1 MGKISLLK
9 MREETREALS
19 PIQLRSWPERMTPFV
34 HSLADSLLTN
44 QPTDLVSKYA
54 RPSCLALAAMVTG
67 VAPNDAERLEKAS
80 TETR

>member
-1 MGKISLLK
+1 MDKISLLK

-67 VAPNDAERLEKAS
+67 AAPNDAEYLEKVS
-80 TETR
+80 TETT